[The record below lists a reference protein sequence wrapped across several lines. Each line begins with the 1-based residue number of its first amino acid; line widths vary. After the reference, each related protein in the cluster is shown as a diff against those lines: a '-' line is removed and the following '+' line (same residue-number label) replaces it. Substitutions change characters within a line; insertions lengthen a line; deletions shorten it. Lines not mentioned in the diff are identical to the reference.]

1 MSLQYHN
8 NLLDTPNKF
17 GLVLETINALDTPV
31 SEVIQARKYYA
42 PYKQYKL
49 ILIKHFRRL
58 K

>member
-17 GLVLETINALDTPV
+17 GLVLETINALDRTGLK
-31 SEVIQARKYYA
+31 VIQSRKYYT